1 MPYECIIAP
10 QIKRQ
15 KKTNK
20 YRVINWIY
28 KKLYGYKYESII
40 QSDVMMFDGKLMF
53 KDKEIY
59 DRVKDSIMNESG
71 IL

>member
-28 KKLYGYKYESII
+28 KKLYGYEYESTIK
-40 QSDVMMFDGKLMF
+40 SDVMMFDGKIMF
-53 KDKEIY
+53 KDQETY
-59 DRVKDSIMNESG
+59 ERVKDSIMNESG